1 MSEMKRYSVGIDL
14 GTSNTVLAYAQAG
27 SDEIRVF
34 EIEQLVSPGE
44 VAARALL
51 PSVRYHA
58 AQGELSA
65 GDLQLPW
72 SEGQWASSA
81 VADKGAGQAAGPG
94 ANAGT
99 GQTPS
104 QRADQDTRQAVGQR
118 AVQNARQV
126 DGQRAD
132 QNATRTTS
140 PSATEN
146 AVHTASQRAN
156 NAAVPF
162 GDGSDAQAVVIG
174 RLARLLGAQIPGR
187 LVTSAKSWL
196 SHASVDRVAPILPW
210 GAADEVHKVSPV
222 EASASYLAHVRAAWN
237 QRFPDAPL
245 EHQDVVLT
253 VPASFD
259 EGARALTVE
268 AARMAGLPALRLLEE
283 PQAAFYDWLFHHRE
297 RLRAELAHTRLVLI
311 CDVGGGTTDLT
322 LIEVSMADGEPQLT
336 RIGVGNHLMLGGDNM
351 DLALAHLVEA
361 RLAGGGER
369 TRLSAAS
376 LSQLVE
382 RCRGAK
388 ELLLGAQAPESAS
401 ITLLGAGSRL
411 VGGARTAQIT
421 RDEVERVIVDGFFP
435 AVASHERP
443 GRPRGAIVEFGLPY
457 ATDAAVTRHIAAF
470 LSRFEAQSRKALG
483 RDGRDGRDAG
493 AANGGDART
502 AKDAGAEAASDPTP
516 RVDAAS
522 DASAQPSPLPVP
534 DTLLLNG
541 GVFRAHALTQRLAN
555 TLRTWRGE
563 PLNVLHND
571 NPDVAVARGA
581 VAYSLARAGGAPKI
595 GGGSPRS
602 YFLVLDETAGG
613 KQESQP
619 AQRGICLLPRGTE
632 EGHEILIADRTFAL
646 RLGHPVRF
654 HLVSSSADTVYA
666 PGELADLTSGD
677 FVRLP
682 PIATIVQP
690 RGASS
695 ARETAVRI
703 ATSLT
708 ELGTLEVHC
717 IDRDNPAER
726 WLLEFQLRREDAQV
740 NLADDSTQARHPR
753 LNEAIEQIDRCF
765 GSRSQNVDKKEVKR
779 LRAQLEQLLGS
790 RESWDSALLRELFGA
805 LWERAR
811 RRRRSADHE
820 RLWLNLAGYCVR
832 PGFGYPLDEWRVEQ
846 LWSLFDDGIQYVQES
861 QVWSEWWTLWRRAAG
876 GLDESAQLRVLDA
889 MHYLQTAAQSRHKLP
904 FDVSKTGIADMVRLS
919 ASLERIPV
927 ARKIE
932 LGESVL
938 ARLQK
943 PSENHQ
949 SWWAVGRIGARRP
962 FYGSAHSVVPPEVAS
977 QWLDAILALDW
988 KKVDPAAFAAVQIAR
1003 MTGDRSRD
1011 VPEEMRNAVLRRLEA
1026 ASAPRVWVTMVSE
1039 TVELDNADEG
1049 RVFGESLPA
1058 GLKLISD

>member
-1 MSEMKRYSVGIDL
+1 MTEVKQKRYSVGIDL
-14 GTSNTVLAYAQAG
+14 GTSNTVLAYAAAG
-27 SDEIRVF
+27 SQEIRVF
-34 EIEQLVSPGE
+34 EIDQLVSLGE
-44 VAARALL
+44 VAARPLL

-58 AQGELSA
+58 APGELSA

-72 SEGQWASSA
+72 RAP
-81 VADKGAGQAAGPG
+81 D
-94 ANAGT
+94 NA
-99 GQTPS
+99 
-104 QRADQDTRQAVGQR
+104 
-118 AVQNARQV
+118 V
-126 DGQRAD
+126 DGVG
-132 QNATRTTS
+132 
-140 PSATEN
+140 E
-146 AVHTASQRAN
+146 SQQD
-156 NAAVPF
+156 PP
-162 GDGSDAQAVVIG
+162 VVIG
-174 RLARLLGAQIPGR
+174 RLARALGGQVPGR
-187 LVTSAKSWL
+187 LVASAKSWL

-210 GAADEVHKVSPV
+210 GAADDVRKVSPV

-245 EHQDVVLT
+245 EAQDVVLT

-268 AARMAGLPALRLLEE
+268 AARMAGLPTLRLLEE

-297 RLRAELAHTRLVLI
+297 SLATELSDTRLVLI

-322 LIEVSMADGEPQLT
+322 LIEVRMRDGEPELT

-351 DLALAHLVEA
+351 DLALAHRVES
-361 RLAGGGER
+361 RLPQAGNER

-388 ELLLGAQAPESAS
+388 EQLLGPDAPESAS
-401 ITLLGAGSRL
+401 ITLLGAGSKL
-411 VGGARTAQIT
+411 IGGARTAQVT
-421 RDEVERVIVDGFFP
+421 REEVEQIIVDGFFP
-435 AVASHERP
+435 AVASNERP

-470 LSRFEAQSRKALG
+470 LSRFAAQSRKALG
-483 RDGRDGRDAG
+483 SAPDSSALYADAG
-493 AANGGDART
+493 
-502 AKDAGAEAASDPTP
+502 EAQDE
-516 RVDAAS
+516 
-522 DASAQPSPLPVP
+522 PLPVP

-541 GVFRAHALTQRLAN
+541 GVFRAEALAQRLSS
-555 TLRTWRGE
+555 TLGTWRGE
-563 PLNVLHND
+563 ALNVLHND

-581 VAYSLARAGGAPKI
+581 VAYALARAGQAPKI
-595 GGGSPRS
+595 GGGSARS
-602 YFLVLDETAGG
+602 YFLVLDETGDGERVA
-613 KQESQP
+613 EP

-632 EGHEILIADRTFAL
+632 EGHEIRIEDRTFAL

-654 HLVSSSADTVYA
+654 HLASSSADTIYQ
-666 PGELADLTSGD
+666 PGEMADFAQGD

-682 PIATIVQP
+682 PIATIVQQ
-690 RGASS
+690 RGTSTT
-695 ARETAVRI
+695 RGETAVQI

-708 ELGTLEVHC
+708 EVGTLEVHC
-717 IDRDNPAER
+717 IELDNPAQR

-740 NLADDSTQARHPR
+740 NLATDPAQARHPA
-753 LNEAIEQIDRCF
+753 LDQAIDHIDRCF
-765 GSRSQNVDKKEVKR
+765 GTRAQNVDPKEIKR
-779 LRAQLEQLLGS
+779 LRSQLEQLLGP
-790 RESWDSALLRELFGA
+790 RDGWNSALLRELFGA

-846 LWSLFDDGIQYVQES
+846 LWSLFDDGIQYVNES

-889 MHYLQTAAQSRHKLP
+889 MAYLQTAAQSRHKLP
-904 FDVSKTGIADMVRLS
+904 FDVSKTGFTDMVRLS

-927 ARKIE
+927 ERKIE

-938 ARLQK
+938 TRLKK
-943 PSENHQ
+943 PAENHQ

-962 FYGSAHSVVPPEVAS
+962 FYGSAHSVVPPDTAAR
-977 QWLDAILALDW
+977 WLNTILALDW

-1011 VPEEMRNAVLRRLEA
+1011 LPEDLRQAVVRKLEA
-1026 ASAPRVWVTMVSE
+1026 ANAPRAWITMVGE
-1039 TVELDNADEG
+1039 TVELDDADEG

-1058 GLKLISD
+1058 GLKLITATL

>member
-1 MSEMKRYSVGIDL
+1 MTEVKLKRYSVGIDL
-14 GTSNTVLAYAQAG
+14 GTSNTVLAYAAAG
-27 SDEIRVF
+27 SQEIRVF
-34 EIEQLVSPGE
+34 EIDQLVSLGE
-44 VAARALL
+44 VSSRPLL

-58 AQGELSA
+58 APGELSA

-72 SEGQWASSA
+72 SA
-81 VADKGAGQAAGPG
+81 P
-94 ANAGT
+94 
-99 GQTPS
+99 
-104 QRADQDTRQAVGQR
+104 
-118 AVQNARQV
+118 
-126 DGQRAD
+126 
-132 QNATRTTS
+132 
-140 PSATEN
+140 
-146 AVHTASQRAN
+146 
-156 NAAVPF
+156 
-162 GDGSDAQAVVIG
+162 DGSIDKAVENQQDPPVVIG
-174 RLARLLGAQIPGR
+174 RLARALGGQVPGR
-187 LVTSAKSWL
+187 LVASAKSWL

-210 GAADEVHKVSPV
+210 GAADDVRKVSPV

-245 EHQDVVLT
+245 EAQDIVLT

-268 AARMAGLPALRLLEE
+268 AARMAGLPTLRLLEE

-297 RLRAELAHTRLVLI
+297 SLATELADTRLVLI

-322 LIEVSMADGEPQLT
+322 LIEVRMRDGEPELT

-351 DLALAHLVEA
+351 DLALAHRVEA
-361 RLAGGGER
+361 RLPQAGNER

-388 ELLLGAQAPESAS
+388 EQLLGPDAPESAS
-401 ITLLGAGSRL
+401 ITLLGAGSKL
-411 VGGARTAQIT
+411 IGGARTAQVT
-421 RDEVERVIVDGFFP
+421 REEVEQIIVDGFFP
-435 AVASHERP
+435 AVASNERP

-470 LSRFEAQSRKALG
+470 LNRFAAQSRKALG
-483 RDGRDGRDAG
+483 SATDSSALPSGAG
-493 AANGGDART
+493 
-502 AKDAGAEAASDPTP
+502 EAQDE
-516 RVDAAS
+516 
-522 DASAQPSPLPVP
+522 PLPVP

-541 GVFRAHALTQRLAN
+541 GVFRAEALAQRLSS
-555 TLRTWRGE
+555 TLGTWRGE

-581 VAYSLARAGGAPKI
+581 VAYALARAGQAPKI
-595 GGGSPRS
+595 GGGSARS
-602 YFLVLDETAGG
+602 YFLVLDETGNDERDA
-613 KQESQP
+613 EP

-632 EGHEILIADRTFAL
+632 EGHEIRIEDRTFAL

-654 HLVSSSADTVYA
+654 HLASSSADTIYQ
-666 PGELADLTSGD
+666 PGEMADLAQGD

-682 PIATIVQP
+682 PIATIVQQ
-690 RGASS
+690 RGASTT
-695 ARETAVRI
+695 RGETAVQI

-708 ELGTLEVHC
+708 EVGTLEVHC
-717 IDRDNPAER
+717 IELDNPAQR
-726 WLLEFQLRREDAQV
+726 WLFEFQLRREDAQV
-740 NLADDSTQARHPR
+740 NLAADASQARHPA
-753 LNEAIEQIDRCF
+753 LDQAIDHIDRCF
-765 GSRSQNVDKKEVKR
+765 GTRAQNVDPKEIKR
-779 LRAQLEQLLGS
+779 LRSQLEQLLGP
-790 RESWDSALLRELFGA
+790 REGWNSALLRELFGA

-846 LWSLFDDGIQYVQES
+846 LWSLFDDGIQYVNES

-889 MHYLQTAAQSRHKLP
+889 MAYLQTAAQSRHKLP
-904 FDVSKTGIADMVRLS
+904 FDVSKTGFTDMVRLS

-927 ARKIE
+927 ERKIE

-938 ARLQK
+938 TRLKK
-943 PSENHQ
+943 PAENHQ

-962 FYGSAHSVVPPEVAS
+962 FYGSAHSVVPPDIAAL
-977 QWLDAILALDW
+977 WLNTILALDW

-1011 VPEEMRNAVLRRLEA
+1011 LPEDLRHTVVRKLEA
-1026 ASAPRVWVTMVSE
+1026 ANAPRAWITMVGE
-1039 TVELDNADEG
+1039 TVELDDADEG

-1058 GLKLISD
+1058 GLKLITATP

>member
-27 SDEIRVF
+27 AQDGAALIRVF

-44 VAARALL
+44 VAARPLL

-58 AQGELSA
+58 GAGELSA

-72 SEGQWASSA
+72 ST
-81 VADKGAGQAAGPG
+81 ADRAAAHAP
-94 ANAGT
+94 
-99 GQTPS
+99 P
-104 QRADQDTRQAVGQR
+104 
-118 AVQNARQV
+118 
-126 DGQRAD
+126 
-132 QNATRTTS
+132 
-140 PSATEN
+140 P
-146 AVHTASQRAN
+146 
-156 NAAVPF
+156 
-162 GDGSDAQAVVIG
+162 VVIG
-174 RLARLLGAQIPGR
+174 RLARVLGAQVPGR

-210 GAADEVHKVSPV
+210 GAADDVRKVSPV
-222 EASASYLAHVRAAWN
+222 DASASYLAHVRAAWN

-245 EHQDVVLT
+245 EQQDVVLT

-268 AARMAGLPALRLLEE
+268 AARLAGLPELRLLEE

-297 RLRAELAHTRLVLI
+297 QLASELAHTRLVLI

-322 LIEVSMADGEPQLT
+322 LIEVGMKDGEPQLT

-361 RLAGGGER
+361 RLPGGDAR
-369 TRLSAAS
+369 TPNSRLSAAS

-382 RCRGAK
+382 RCRSAK
-388 ELLLGAQAPESAS
+388 EQLLGPQAPDSAS
-401 ITLLGAGSRL
+401 ITLLGAGSKL
-411 VGGARTAQIT
+411 IGGARTAQVT
-421 RDEVERVIVDGFFP
+421 RDEVERVIVEGFFP

-470 LSRFEAQSRKALG
+470 LSRFAAQSRKALG
-483 RDGRDGRDAG
+483 SGADESTRFRAG
-493 AANGGDART
+493 GAPDVGGASGENGAPSGG
-502 AKDAGAEAASDPTP
+502 AGTDEA
-516 RVDAAS
+516 
-522 DASAQPSPLPVP
+522 LPVP

-541 GVFRAHALTQRLAN
+541 GVFRAQALTQRLAD
-555 TLRTWRGE
+555 TLGMWRGA

-581 VAYSLARAGGAPKI
+581 VAYSLARAGNAPKI

-602 YFLVLDETAGG
+602 YFLVLDGGADGKSTA
-613 KQESQP
+613 EP

-654 HLVSSSADTVYA
+654 HLVSSSADTVYQA
-666 PGELADLTSGD
+666 GELIDLADGD

-682 PIATIVQP
+682 PIATVVQP
-690 RGASS
+690 RGERN
-695 ARETAVRI
+695 ARETLVRI

-708 ELGTLEVHC
+708 EVGTLDVHC
-717 IDRDNPAER
+717 IERDDPAQR
-726 WLLEFQLRREDAQV
+726 WLLEFQLRGEDARV
-740 NLADDSTQARHPR
+740 HLPADSASARHPAAER
-753 LNEAIEQIDRCF
+753 AIEQIDRCF
-765 GSRSQNVDKKEVKR
+765 GSRAQNVDPKEVKR
-779 LRAQLEQLLGS
+779 LRSQLEQLLGP
-790 RESWDSALLRELFGA
+790 RESWNSALLRELFGA

-846 LWSLFDDGIQYVQES
+846 LWSLFDDGIQYVNDS

-876 GLDESAQLRVLDA
+876 GLGESAQLRVLDA
-889 MHYLQTAAQSRHKLP
+889 MAYLQTAAQSRHKLP
-904 FDVSKTGIADMVRLS
+904 FDVAKTGLADMVRLS

-927 ARKIE
+927 ERKIE

-938 ARLQK
+938 TRLKK
-943 PSENHQ
+943 PAENHQ

-962 FYGSAHSVVPPEVAS
+962 FYGSAHSVVPPEIAGP
-977 QWLDAILALDW
+977 WLTTILALDW

-1011 VPEEMRNAVLRRLEA
+1011 LPDELRQTVVRRLEA
-1026 ASAPRVWVTMVSE
+1026 ASAPRAWITMVSE
-1039 TVELDNADEG
+1039 SVELDNADEG
-1049 RVFGESLPA
+1049 RVFGESLPV
-1058 GLKLISD
+1058 GLKLIAS

>member
-1 MSEMKRYSVGIDL
+1 MNEMKRYSVGIDL

-27 SDEIRVF
+27 SPGGSPLIRVF

-44 VAARALL
+44 VAARPLL
-51 PSVRYHA
+51 PSVRYQA
-58 AQGELSA
+58 AQGELNP

-72 SEGQWASSA
+72 SG
-81 VADKGAGQAAGPG
+81 
-94 ANAGT
+94 
-99 GQTPS
+99 
-104 QRADQDTRQAVGQR
+104 ADQSG
-118 AVQNARQV
+118 ARKDPQ
-126 DGQRAD
+126 Q
-132 QNATRTTS
+132 
-140 PSATEN
+140 
-146 AVHTASQRAN
+146 
-156 NAAVPF
+156 
-162 GDGSDAQAVVIG
+162 DAQPVVIG
-174 RLARLLGAQIPGR
+174 RLARVLGAQVPGR
-187 LVTSAKSWL
+187 LVSSAKSWL
-196 SHASVDRVAPILPW
+196 SHASVDRTAPILPW
-210 GAADEVHKVSPV
+210 GAADDVRKVSPV

-297 RLRAELAHTRLVLI
+297 QLASELADTRLVLI

-322 LIEVSMADGEPQLT
+322 LIEVGLRDGEPQLT

-361 RLAGGGER
+361 RLPGGSNQPGER
-369 TRLSAAS
+369 ARLSAAS

-382 RCRGAK
+382 RCRNAK
-388 ELLLGAQAPESAS
+388 EQLLGAQAPDSTS
-401 ITLLGAGSRL
+401 ITLLGAGSKL
-411 VGGARTAQIT
+411 IGGARTAQVT
-421 RDEVERVIVDGFFP
+421 RDEVERIIVDGFFP

-470 LSRFEAQSRKALG
+470 LSRFAAQSRKALG
-483 RDGRDGRDAG
+483 IVESAG
-493 AANGGDART
+493 SSD
-502 AKDAGAEAASDPTP
+502 EAA
-516 RVDAAS
+516 
-522 DASAQPSPLPVP
+522 LPVP

-541 GVFRAHALTQRLAN
+541 GVFRAEALTQRLAS
-555 TLRTWRGE
+555 TLGTWRGAA
-563 PLNVLHND
+563 LNVLHND

-581 VAYSLARAGGAPKI
+581 VAYSLARSGNAPKI

-602 YFLVLDETAGG
+602 YFLVLDETGDG
-613 KQESQP
+613 KTNGEP
-619 AQRGICLLPRGTE
+619 VQRGICLLPRGTE

-654 HLVSSSADTVYA
+654 HLVSSIADTVYR
-666 PGELADLTSGD
+666 PGELIDLAGGD

-682 PIATIVQP
+682 PLATIVQP
-690 RGASS
+690 RGAKS

-708 ELGTLEVHC
+708 EVGTLDVHC
-717 IDRDNPAER
+717 IELDNPAQR
-726 WLLEFQLRREDAQV
+726 WLLEFQLRREDAQA
-740 NLADDSTQARHPR
+740 NLADDTAPARHPA
-753 LNEAIEQIDRCF
+753 LDQAIDHIDRCF
-765 GSRSQNVDKKEVKR
+765 GSRAQKVDPKEVKR
-779 LRAQLEQLLGS
+779 LRSQLEQLLGA
-790 RESWDSALLRELFGA
+790 RESWNSALLRELFGA

-846 LWSLFDDGIQYVQES
+846 LWSLFDDGIQYVNES

-889 MHYLQTAAQSRHKLP
+889 MAYLQGAAQSRHKLP
-904 FDVSKTGIADMVRLS
+904 FDVAKTGFTDMVRLS

-927 ARKIE
+927 ERKIE

-938 ARLQK
+938 TRLKK
-943 PSENHQ
+943 PAENHQ

-962 FYGSAHSVVPPEVAS
+962 FYGSAHSVVPPQTAGA
-977 QWLDAILALDW
+977 WLNAILALDW

-1003 MTGDRSRD
+1003 LTGDRSRD
-1011 VPEEMRNAVLRRLEA
+1011 LPEDLRLAVVRRLEA
-1026 ASAPRVWVTMVSE
+1026 ANAPRAWITMVSE
-1039 TVELDNADEG
+1039 SVELDDADEG

-1058 GLKLISD
+1058 GLKLIAGGGSRD

>member
-1 MSEMKRYSVGIDL
+1 MTEVKQKRYSVGIDL
-14 GTSNTVLAYAQAG
+14 GTSNTVLAYAAVG
-27 SDEIRVF
+27 SQEIRVF
-34 EIEQLVSPGE
+34 EIDQLVSLGE
-44 VAARALL
+44 VAARPLL

-58 AQGELSA
+58 APGELSA

-72 SEGQWASSA
+72 
-81 VADKGAGQAAGPG
+81 
-94 ANAGT
+94 
-99 GQTPS
+99 
-104 QRADQDTRQAVGQR
+104 RAPD
-118 AVQNARQV
+118 
-126 DGQRAD
+126 
-132 QNATRTTS
+132 
-140 PSATEN
+140 N
-146 AVHTASQRAN
+146 AVDRAGESQQD
-156 NAAVPF
+156 PP
-162 GDGSDAQAVVIG
+162 VVIG
-174 RLARLLGAQIPGR
+174 RLARALGGQVPGR
-187 LVTSAKSWL
+187 LVASAKSWL

-210 GAADEVHKVSPV
+210 GAADDVRKVSPV

-245 EHQDVVLT
+245 EAQDVVLT

-268 AARMAGLPALRLLEE
+268 AARMAGLPTLRLLEE
-283 PQAAFYDWLFHHRE
+283 PQAAFYDWLFHHRDS
-297 RLRAELAHTRLVLI
+297 LATELSNTRLVLI

-322 LIEVSMADGEPQLT
+322 LIEVRMRDGEPKLT

-351 DLALAHLVEA
+351 DLALAHRVEA
-361 RLAGGGER
+361 RLPQAGNER

-388 ELLLGAQAPESAS
+388 EQLLGPDAPESAS
-401 ITLLGAGSRL
+401 ITLLGAGSKL
-411 VGGARTAQIT
+411 IGGARTAQVT
-421 RDEVERVIVDGFFP
+421 REEVEQIIVDGFFP
-435 AVASHERP
+435 AVASNERP

-470 LSRFEAQSRKALG
+470 LNRFAAQSLRALGSAPDSAAPSSDAGEAQ
-483 RDGRDGRDAG
+483 D
-493 AANGGDART
+493 
-502 AKDAGAEAASDPTP
+502 E
-516 RVDAAS
+516 
-522 DASAQPSPLPVP
+522 PLPVP

-541 GVFRAHALTQRLAN
+541 GVFRAEALAQRLSS
-555 TLRTWRGE
+555 TLGTWRGE
-563 PLNVLHND
+563 ALNVLHND

-581 VAYSLARAGGAPKI
+581 VAYALARAGQAPKI
-595 GGGSPRS
+595 GGGSARS
-602 YFLVLDETAGG
+602 YFLVLDETGDGARDA
-613 KQESQP
+613 EP
-619 AQRGICLLPRGTE
+619 TQRGICLLPRGTE
-632 EGHEILIADRTFAL
+632 EGHEIRIEDRTFAL

-654 HLVSSSADTVYA
+654 HLASSSADTIYQ
-666 PGELADLTSGD
+666 PGEMADLAQGD

-690 RGASS
+690 RGAST
-695 ARETAVRI
+695 ARGETAVQI

-708 ELGTLEVHC
+708 EVGTLEVHC
-717 IDRDNPAER
+717 IELDNPAQR

-740 NLADDSTQARHPR
+740 NLAPDPAQARHPA
-753 LNEAIEQIDRCF
+753 LDQAIDHIDRCF
-765 GSRSQNVDKKEVKR
+765 GTRAQNVDPKEIKR
-779 LRAQLEQLLGS
+779 LRSQLEQLLGP
-790 RESWDSALLRELFGA
+790 RDGWNSALLRELFGA

-820 RLWLNLAGYCVR
+820 RSWLNLAGYCVR

-846 LWSLFDDGIQYVQES
+846 LWSLFDDGIQYVNES

-889 MHYLQTAAQSRHKLP
+889 MAYLQTAAQSRHKLP
-904 FDVSKTGIADMVRLS
+904 FDVSKTGFTDMVRLS

-927 ARKIE
+927 GRKIE

-938 ARLQK
+938 TRLKK
-943 PSENHQ
+943 PAENHQ

-962 FYGSAHSVVPPEVAS
+962 FYGSAHSVVPPDIAAV
-977 QWLDAILALDW
+977 WLNTILALDW

-1011 VPEEMRNAVLRRLEA
+1011 LPEDVRHAVVRKLEA
-1026 ASAPRVWVTMVSE
+1026 TNAPRAWITMVSE
-1039 TVELDNADEG
+1039 TVELDDADEG

-1058 GLKLISD
+1058 GLKLITATL

>member
-1 MSEMKRYSVGIDL
+1 MTEVKQKRYTVGIDL
-14 GTSNTVLAYAQAG
+14 GTSNTVLAYAAAG
-27 SDEIRVF
+27 SQEIRVF
-34 EIEQLVSPGE
+34 EIDQLVSLGE
-44 VAARALL
+44 VAARPLL

-72 SEGQWASSA
+72 RATDSA
-81 VADKGAGQAAGPG
+81 VGGAGVTQQ
-94 ANAGT
+94 
-99 GQTPS
+99 GQ
-104 QRADQDTRQAVGQR
+104 QD
-118 AVQNARQV
+118 
-126 DGQRAD
+126 
-132 QNATRTTS
+132 
-140 PSATEN
+140 P
-146 AVHTASQRAN
+146 
-156 NAAVPF
+156 P
-162 GDGSDAQAVVIG
+162 VVIG
-174 RLARLLGAQIPGR
+174 RLARALGGQVPGR
-187 LVTSAKSWL
+187 LVASAKSWL

-210 GAADEVHKVSPV
+210 GAADDVRKVSPV

-245 EHQDVVLT
+245 EAQDIVLT

-268 AARMAGLPALRLLEE
+268 AARMAGLPTLRLLEE

-297 RLRAELAHTRLVLI
+297 SLATELSDTRLVLI

-322 LIEVSMADGEPQLT
+322 LIEVRMRDGEPELT

-351 DLALAHLVEA
+351 DLALAHRVEA
-361 RLAGGGER
+361 RLPQAGNER

-382 RCRGAK
+382 RCRSAK
-388 ELLLGAQAPESAS
+388 EQLLGPDAPESAS
-401 ITLLGAGSRL
+401 ITLLGAGSKL
-411 VGGARTAQIT
+411 IGGARTAQVT
-421 RDEVERVIVDGFFP
+421 REEVEQIIVDGFFP
-435 AVASHERP
+435 AVASNERP

-470 LSRFEAQSRKALG
+470 LNRFAAQSRKALG
-483 RDGRDGRDAG
+483 
-493 AANGGDART
+493 
-502 AKDAGAEAASDPTP
+502 AASDSS
-516 RVDAAS
+516 ALSS
-522 DASAQPSPLPVP
+522 DVGKAQDESLPVP

-541 GVFRAHALTQRLAN
+541 GVFRAEALAQRLSS
-555 TLRTWRGE
+555 TLGTWRGE

-581 VAYSLARAGGAPKI
+581 VAYALARTGQAPKI
-595 GGGSPRS
+595 GGGSARS
-602 YFLVLDETAGG
+602 YFLVLDETGNGERDA
-613 KQESQP
+613 EP
-619 AQRGICLLPRGTE
+619 AQHGICLLPRGTE
-632 EGHEILIADRTFAL
+632 EGHEIRIEDRTFAL

-654 HLVSSSADTVYA
+654 HLASSSADTIYQ
-666 PGELADLTSGD
+666 PGEMADLAQGD

-682 PIATIVQP
+682 PIATIVQQ
-690 RGASS
+690 RGASTT
-695 ARETAVRI
+695 RGETAVQI

-708 ELGTLEVHC
+708 EVGTLEVHC
-717 IDRDNPAER
+717 IELDNPAQR

-740 NLADDSTQARHPR
+740 DLSADPAQARHPA
-753 LNEAIEQIDRCF
+753 LDQAIDHIDRCF
-765 GSRSQNVDKKEVKR
+765 GTRAQNVDPKEVKR
-779 LRAQLEQLLGS
+779 LRSQLEQLLGP
-790 RESWDSALLRELFGA
+790 REGWNSALLRELFGA

-846 LWSLFDDGIQYVQES
+846 LWSLFDDGIQYVNES

-889 MHYLQTAAQSRHKLP
+889 MAYLQTAAQSRHKLP
-904 FDVSKTGIADMVRLS
+904 FDVSKTGFTDMVRLS

-927 ARKIE
+927 ERKIE

-938 ARLQK
+938 TRLKK
-943 PSENHQ
+943 PAENHQ

-962 FYGSAHSVVPPEVAS
+962 FYGSAHSVVPPDIAAR
-977 QWLDAILALDW
+977 WLNTILALDW

-1011 VPEEMRNAVLRRLEA
+1011 LPEDLRHTVVRKLEA
-1026 ASAPRVWVTMVSE
+1026 ANAPRAWITMVGE
-1039 TVELDNADEG
+1039 TVELDDADEG

-1058 GLKLISD
+1058 GLKLITATP